1 MKQETDY
8 ISQFRKRVMY
18 FFSGLGLIGT
28 IVSLV
33 GGFFPVTQAGEIN
46 VRSLLIIIILIV
58 LFLVL
63 FVLTRLNRVT
73 LAGWVFCTVATLT
86 MSFSMFNQ
94 TGPDQYIGLDSYI
107 SSIFLLIIVVAAAFI
122 SPFAAI
128 LFGIIT
134 TAAYIAISSY
144 LISQLPGPVPALKGT
159 NVAILALVMVG
170 TTVLLFGFSN
180 SLGRLLRAARE
191 QTGELGRLNRT
202 LQHQRQLQAQ
212 TARQINELTASLSVI
227 FREQNSASQVQATMV
242 NDVASTTQE
251 LDATARKI
259 ADNALSVATIAE
271 KAQKSVEVGQQSAF
285 QGVGAISAMRERVQA
300 INDSMRTLD
309 QQIERISEVTGII
322 GEIADETNLLALNAT
337 IEAAGAREYGRRFAA
352 VADEVQRLSRRAA
365 SAVEQIQEMVLEI
378 NQASNQALLAT
389 EQGLREAQL
398 GDKLVGG
405 LTVANED
412 VSHLVS
418 QTSTLANN
426 IAEATRQQRGASA
439 QIVEVMYKITQ
450 TSERLVQAGE
460 EINRVVATLEDAS
473 AQLTQNESKDHMPAQ
488 SKPVSRLAQTPA
500 APASREAHPLFSF
513 EPETNG
519 KVELAGKAKLK

>member
-1 MKQETDY
+1 L
-8 ISQFRKRVMY
+8 ISN
-18 FFSGLGLIGT
+18 
-28 IVSLV
+28 IV
-33 GGFFPVTQAGEIN
+33 
-46 VRSLLIIIILIV
+46 IIILFV
-58 LFLVL
+58 AL
-63 FVLTRLNRVT
+63 FVLTFLDRVT
-73 LAGWVFCTVATLT
+73 LAGWVFCSVATLSL
-86 MSFSMFNQ
+86 SFSMFNQ
-94 TGPDQYIGLDSYI
+94 SSPNQYIGLESYVSTVFI
-107 SSIFLLIIVVAAAFI
+107 LIIVVAAAFI

-128 LFGIIT
+128 LFGTIT
-134 TAAYIAISSY
+134 TTAYISISSY
-144 LISQLPGPVPALKGT
+144 LIGQLPGPVPALRGA

-170 TTVLLFGFSN
+170 TTVLLFGFSS
-180 SLGRLLRAARE
+180 SLGRLLRAARA
-191 QTGELGRLNRT
+191 QTDELGWLNRT

-227 FREQNSASQVQATMV
+227 FREQNNASQVQATMV

-398 GDKLVGG
+398 GDKLVGS

-450 TSERLVQAGE
+450 TSDRLVQAGE

-473 AQLTQNESKDHMPAQ
+473 AQLTHNESKHQEPVQ
-488 SKPVSRLAQTPA
+488 SNPVSRSAQTPA
-500 APASREAHPLFSF
+500 VPVSREIPPLFSF
-513 EPETNG
+513 EAETSG
-519 KVELAGKAKLK
+519 QVELAGKAKAK

>member
-18 FFSGLGLIGT
+18 FFSVLGLIVT
-28 IVSLV
+28 IVSLG
-33 GGFFPVTQAGEIN
+33 GGFISLDQGGIIN
-46 VRSLLIIIILIV
+46 IRNLIVNIIII
-58 LFLVL
+58 VL
-63 FVLTRLNRVT
+63 FVALFILSWFDQVT
-73 LAGWVFCTVATLT
+73 LAGWVFCSVVTVT

-94 TGPDQYIGLDSYI
+94 TGPDQYVGLESYI
-107 SSIFLLIIVVAAAFI
+107 SSVFIIIIVVAAAFI
-122 SPFAAI
+122 SPLAAI

-134 TAAYIAISSY
+134 TSAYVSISIY
-144 LISQLPGPVPALKGT
+144 LISLLPGPVPALKGV
-159 NVAILALVMVG
+159 NVAILALVMIG

-180 SLGRLLRAARE
+180 SLGRLLRSARE
-191 QTGELGRLNRT
+191 QTDELGWLNHA
-202 LQHQRQLQAQ
+202 LQQQRQIQAQ

-227 FREQNSASQVQATMV
+227 FRKQNNASQVQANMV
-242 NDVASTTQE
+242 NNLASTTQE

-378 NQASNQALLAT
+378 NQASNVALLAT
-389 EQGLREAQL
+389 EQGLREAQV

-412 VSHLVS
+412 VGHLVS

-439 QIVEVMYKITQ
+439 QIVEVMQKITQ
-450 TSERLVQAGE
+450 NSEGLVQAGE
-460 EINRVVATLEDAS
+460 EINRMVATLEEAS
-473 AQLTQNESKDHMPAQ
+473 ARLTQTEAKHSAPIR
-488 SKPVSRLAQTPA
+488 PGSRPNPTPPG
-500 APASREAHPLFSF
+500 PASREQPPLFSF
-513 EPETNG
+513 EPEPNG
-519 KVELAGKAKLK
+519 KVELAAKAKTK